1 MSAAFVPLCLRGFVS
16 VQLPHPAPPHSREGT
31 GAAPPPLWGRLGGG
45 AQVRGFCLFF
55 ALFLLAGCSRGEEQ
69 LNINLRD
76 ILPAEW
82 KAVENWKPVNIDADS
97 EQEYLLFYT
106 YDASTTAD
114 GLAIDGP
121 IGGVIYDSQTPAS
134 VPANEADSRPPSP
147 WLQPYALLP
156 SYWKGAGYGFI
167 APPQAASPSSF
178 EVKRVFAEET
188 KNRYFE
194 ALAAQQIASAGA
206 TPTPAALPANDEL
219 VVYGGSSP
227 IGGVTHI
234 SIFWW
239 SSPREGYGSTQI
251 SASGGL
257 KVVKWDGGANRSPIR
272 EVRARYAEE
281 DRSQLCKESIFTR
294 YLDPDFTSEVAFR
307 PAVYYHEGPRSLI
320 FCYGIP
326 ETPFYPEA
334 IVLAYLLDPRGH
346 REMVAEDARKSVDAT
361 LESWLRVTALQ
372 YHQTVD
378 AIGPRIALPGAAP
391 LRTTVRAYLVY
402 PTQTGEEAR
411 IYEFTLEH
419 LPTNNSQRTTDQ
431 WRIVG
436 ATPVQPK
443 G

>member
-1 MSAAFVPLCLRGFVS
+1 MTPTSCSATKLQSHKGKKERDSLLVVSLCFRGVLCCLIFPL
-16 VQLPHPAPPHSREGT
+16 
-31 GAAPPPLWGRLGGG
+31 
-45 AQVRGFCLFF
+45 
-55 ALFLLAGCSRGEEQ
+55 LLAGCSRNEEQ

-82 KAVENWKPVNIDADS
+82 KAVETWKPVNIDADS

-106 YDASTTAD
+106 YDASKTAD
-114 GLAIDGP
+114 DDAIPGP

-134 VPANEADSRPPSP
+134 VPASEADARPPSP

-156 SYWKGAGYGFI
+156 SYWRGAGYGFI
-167 APPQAASPSSF
+167 APSQAASPPSF
-178 EVKRVFAEET
+178 EVKRVFPDEV

-194 ALAAQQIASAGA
+194 VLASQQIGGAEA

-219 VVYGGSSP
+219 VVYGGSSA

-239 SSPREGYGSTQI
+239 SNPRQGYGSTQI
-251 SASGGL
+251 AASGGL
-257 KVVKWDGGANRSPIR
+257 KVVKWDGGENRSPIR
-272 EVRARYAEE
+272 QVRARYAEE

-294 YLDPDFTSEVAFR
+294 YLDPDYTSEGAFR
-307 PAVYYHEGPRSLI
+307 PAVYYLEGPRSLI

-334 IVLAYLLDPRGH
+334 VVLAYLLDPRGH
-346 REMVAEDARKSVDAT
+346 REMVAEEARESVAAT
-361 LESWLRVTALQ
+361 LATYLRVTALQ

-378 AIGPRIALPGAAP
+378 AIGPRQIDAGAAP
-391 LRTTVRAYLVY
+391 LRTNVRAYLVY
-402 PTQTGEEAR
+402 PTDTSEETR
-411 IYEFTLEH
+411 LYEFSLEH
-419 LPTNNSQRTTDQ
+419 LPTNNSRRTTDQ
-431 WRIVG
+431 WRIVSV
-436 ATPVQPK
+436 ALVEPK